1 MDHMWQRYLAGGLL
15 GAALVLAVLA
25 SAAVGRIVVSDPA
38 VTAAGGAAQAPG
50 SVATGGAQ
58 YRLSPPNEAQSD
70 GPAAVT
76 TDVAAG
82 NATAF
87 CPGDCQLGLG
97 GRVPDRLSAPNETDA
112 GGGPGFTETREDH
125 KASTTVAEPG
135 FTTYREDHRS
145 VGVVNPAAG
154 RQQAELYA
162 TEVRDNG
169 VTTAA
174 NDSGPCREP
183 GRSCDR

>member
-97 GRVPDRLSAPNETDA
+97 GRVPYRLSAPNETDS
-112 GGGPGFTETREDH
+112 GDGPGF
-125 KASTTVAEPG
+125 A
-135 FTTYREDHRS
+135 TYREDHRS